1 MKSVLRID
9 EPRFGICS
17 QILPFASHTQIEIF
31 GFYFR
36 FMVMD
41 PETSAKV

>member
-1 MKSVLRID
+1 MKSVLCVD

-17 QILPFASHTQIEIF
+17 QTLPFASHTQIEMF

-41 PETSAKV
+41 PETLAKV